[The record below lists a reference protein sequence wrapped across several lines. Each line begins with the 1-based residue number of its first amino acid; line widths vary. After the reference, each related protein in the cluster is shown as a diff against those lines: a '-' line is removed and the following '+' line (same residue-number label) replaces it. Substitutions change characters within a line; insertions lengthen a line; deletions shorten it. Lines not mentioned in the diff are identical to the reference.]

1 MPQARQS
8 MPGENA
14 AACAD
19 VNPASA
25 GLFRL
30 APARARPSHQDAFV
44 PYDSA
49 SSAKTC
55 ALTESRPSQRSWSG
69 LAKISIGCPSQRSIA
84 RLSNKKPLRSLIQP
98 PADSFG
104 NSPCHFPMVGSQAEQ
119 TAEVCDRASLVGG
132 GVKNFALWLRI

>member
-1 MPQARQS
+1 LGAPVERL
-8 MPGENA
+8 G
-14 AACAD
+14 
-19 VNPASA
+19 SA
-25 GLFRL
+25 GT
-30 APARARPSHQDAFV
+30 RPVGAIKPGSGRWGAV
-44 PYDSA
+44 

-119 TAEVCDRASLVGG
+119 TAEVCRRRADQ
-132 GVKNFALWLRI
+132 